1 MSENDEKYVLR
12 HEWERNTG
20 KIYERIN
27 ENDRKHTEAISS
39 LNNKVDK
46 QTVIQEQTYESQKKQ
61 ESHLEKI
68 CDKMTDFVSEVN
80 DLRYEV
86 KGHDEQIK
94 SFSQILTKKQ
104 TFNVGIATAIV
115 TGIFGLLSAAIGL
128 APILFK

>member
-27 ENDRKHTEAISS
+27 ENDRKQKEAINS

-46 QTVIQEQTYESQKKQ
+46 QTLIQEQTYESQKKQ

-68 CDKMTDFVSEVN
+68 SDKMTGFVSEVN

-86 KGHDEQIK
+86 KGHDEQLK

-104 TFNVGIATAIV
+104 TFNVGIA
-115 TGIFGLLSAAIGL
+115 LSLIH
-128 APILFK
+128 I

>member
-1 MSENDEKYVLR
+1 MSENNDKYVLR

-20 KIYERIN
+20 KIYEKIN
-27 ENDRKHTEAISS
+27 ENDRKHTEAISI

-46 QTVIQEQTYESQKKQ
+46 QTLIQEQTYESQKKQ

-68 CDKMTDFVSEVN
+68 SDKMTDFVSEVN

-86 KGHDEQIK
+86 KGNDEQLK

-115 TGIFGLLSAAIGL
+115 GGVFSLLTAAIGL

>member
-27 ENDRKHTEAISS
+27 ENDRKRTEAINS

-46 QTVIQEQTYESQKKQ
+46 QTLIQQQTYESQKKQ

-68 CDKMTDFVSEVN
+68 SDTISTFGTEFNELK
-80 DLRYEV
+80 YKV
-86 KGHDEQIK
+86 KGHDDQLENFGQII
-94 SFSQILTKKQ
+94 SKKQ

-115 TGIFGLLSAAIGL
+115 GGVFSLLTAAVGL

>member
-1 MSENDEKYVLR
+1 MSENNDKYVLR
-12 HEWERNTG
+12 HEFERNTG
-20 KIYERIN
+20 KIYEKIN

-46 QTVIQEQTYESQKKQ
+46 QTLIQQQTYESQKKQ

-68 CDKMTDFVSEVN
+68 SDKMSDFVSEVN

-86 KGHDEQIK
+86 KGHDDQLK
-94 SFSQILTKKQ
+94 NFSQILTKKQ

-115 TGIFGLLSAAIGL
+115 AGIFSLLTAAVGL
-128 APILFK
+128 APILFN

>member
-12 HEWERNTG
+12 HEWERSTG

-27 ENDRKHTEAISS
+27 ENDRKQTEAINS

-46 QTVIQEQTYESQKKQ
+46 QTLIQEQTYESQKKQ

-68 CDKMTDFVSEVN
+68 SDKMTGFVSEVN

-86 KGHDEQIK
+86 KGHDEQLK

-115 TGIFGLLSAAIGL
+115 TGIFGLLSAAVGL

>member
-1 MSENDEKYVLR
+1 MLR
-12 HEWERNTG
+12 HEWERNRG
-20 KIYERIN
+20 KIYEKIN
-27 ENDRKHTEAISS
+27 ENDRKQTEAISS

-46 QTVIQEQTYESQKKQ
+46 QTLIQEQTYESQKKQ

-68 CDKMTDFVSEVN
+68 SDKMTGFVSEVN

-86 KGHDEQIK
+86 KGHDEQLK

-115 TGIFGLLSAAIGL
+115 GGIFSLLTAAVGL

>member
-27 ENDRKHTEAISS
+27 ENDRKQKEAINS

-46 QTVIQEQTYESQKKQ
+46 QTLIQEQTYESQKKQ

-68 CDKMTDFVSEVN
+68 SDKMTGFVSEVN

-86 KGHDEQIK
+86 KGHDEQLK

-115 TGIFGLLSAAIGL
+115 GGVFSLLTAAVGL

>member
-20 KIYERIN
+20 KIYEKIN
-27 ENDRKHTEAISS
+27 ENDRKHTEAINN

-68 CDKMTDFVSEVN
+68 SDKMTDFVSEVN

-104 TFNVGIATAIV
+104 TLNVGIATAIV